1 MFQTIT
7 KGDIMKLV
15 EIFQN
20 ESIYM
25 HDDGTLVITIDG
37 IIQDCQVDSIEQ
49 GKQFI
54 DTIHGQE
61 SIKNVK
67 TC

>member
-1 MFQTIT
+1 LFQTIT
-7 KGDIMKLV
+7 KGDVVKLV
-15 EIFQN
+15 ETFQN

-25 HDDGTLVITIDG
+25 HDDGTFVITING
-37 IIQDCQVDSIEQ
+37 IIQDCQVDSIEH
-49 GKQFI
+49 GKQLI

-61 SIKNVK
+61 SIKNIK